1 MPRRPL
7 TVVLTTAAGSLAGL
21 ADMLR
26 AEGVTVRE
34 APLLSFGP
42 PADWGPVDR
51 AIFRLPEFRAVAFT
65 SPRAAEVFTSRLSLH
80 RVNPPVGQEAW
91 ATGAATAAALRE
103 LFDPVR
109 TPSSLVTI
117 DAGAG
122 AMLATAMV
130 AARVGSPVLYVCGDT
145 RRDDV
150 PAVLR
155 AAGVS
160 VEEIICYRS
169 MLAEPDEIRR
179 AAVGADV
186 VLVASPKV
194 VTLLARVSPKDE
206 RPALVAIGPTTAAAA
221 RAAGWAPA
229 AVARRPTVEAVS
241 ERIRS
246 LVKSR

>member
-1 MPRRPL
+1 MPRRSP
-7 TVVLTTAAGSLAGL
+7 TVVLTTAPGTLAGL
-21 ADMLR
+21 ADLLR
-26 AEGVTVRE
+26 ADGATVRE

-42 PADWGPVDR
+42 PADWAPVDR
-51 AIFRLPEFRAVAFT
+51 AIFRLPDFRAIAFT
-65 SPRAAEVFTSRLSLH
+65 SPRAAEAFTSRLTLH
-80 RVNPPVGQEAW
+80 RVSPPRGQDAW
-91 ATGAATAAALRE
+91 VTGSATAAALRD

-122 AMLATAMV
+122 ALLATAMI
-130 AARVGSPVLYVCGDT
+130 AAHVGSPVLYVCGDT

-155 AAGVS
+155 TAGITVQE
-160 VEEIICYRS
+160 VICYRS
-169 MLAEPDEIRR
+169 VMAEPDVIRR
-179 AAVGADV
+179 SAVGADV
-186 VLVASPKV
+186 LLVASPKV
-194 VTLLARVSPKDE
+194 VTMLARVCPKDE

-229 AVARRPTVEAVS
+229 GVARRPTVESVI
-241 ERIRS
+241 ERIRG